1 MQGNGD
7 RKGLQGEEM
16 SERRFNIGDVVYNAR
31 CQWVS
36 KQTLC
41 PVCFGKCKV
50 TLILGNDDSVILPC
64 DYCRHGFDN
73 PTGYVG
79 EYDYVV
85 EAELV
90 TITDIKIEISSD
102 GEKYQYISR
111 YYHYDTENLFLD
123 KEEALARAKELKKL
137 LDEEQQTRVA
147 WIKHDKLK
155 SFSWNAGYHLREAKR
170 NRKDAEYHDQK
181 AILCKQ
187 RSKEKVVK

>member
-1 MQGNGD
+1 
-7 RKGLQGEEM
+7 M

-36 KQTLC
+36 KQVLC
-41 PVCFGKCKV
+41 PVCFGKCQV
-50 TLILGNDDSVILPC
+50 TLILGNDDSVVLPC
-64 DYCRHGFDN
+64 DYCGKGFDN

-90 TITDIKIEISSD
+90 TITDIKVEISSD
-102 GEKYQYISR
+102 GEKYQYISS
-111 YYHYDTENLFLD
+111 YYHYDTENLFID

-147 WIKHDKLK
+147 WIKHDRLK

-187 RSKEKVVK
+187 RAKKDKK